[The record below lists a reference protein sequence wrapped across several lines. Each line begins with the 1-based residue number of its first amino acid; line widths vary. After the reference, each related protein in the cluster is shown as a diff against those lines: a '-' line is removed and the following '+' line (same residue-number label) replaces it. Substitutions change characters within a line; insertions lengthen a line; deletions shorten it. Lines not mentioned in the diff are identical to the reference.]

1 MNWYLRA
8 LSLSTDFNGRAT
20 REEYWMFVLFNVVF
34 AIVALILDNIMNLTL
49 RGTPYGIIYI
59 LYNVGM
65 IMPALAIAVRR
76 LHDVGKSGWMMLIG
90 LIPIIGGIWLI
101 VLFVQESVPE
111 EGDGTDT
118 SSVNTTEQNSGDTL
132 ILFAIVWM
140 CLSRLFWAVV
150 TKFVPEYYSTG
161 WFKIISSLMNLVWA
175 FLPLMLA
182 FTIKDKSK
190 QRILFV
196 LAGLYLLYSL
206 FDLLLPLIRF

>member
-34 AIVALILDNIMNLTL
+34 AIIALILDNIMNLTL

-101 VLFVQESVPE
+101 VLFVQEGIPE
-111 EGDGTDT
+111 EGEDT
-118 SSVNTTEQNSGDTL
+118 ASANTTEQNSGDNL
-132 ILFAIVWM
+132 ILYAIVWM
-140 CLSRLFWAVV
+140 FLAKLFWAVL
-150 TKFVPEYYSTG
+150 TKFVHDFYSTG
-161 WFKIISSLMNLVWA
+161 WFKITNLLMNLVWA

-182 FTIKDKSK
+182 FAIKDKSRQK
-190 QRILFV
+190 ILFV

-206 FDLLLPLIRF
+206 FDLLLQLRF